1 LALREI
7 KQLNKTLP
15 SLRGIKAAGEARG
28 DRDGRHKE
36 IEAMQAADLM
46 SKNVIT
52 VPEDATVQEAAALM
66 IRHGISALPV
76 LDPSGKLAGI
86 VSEGDLMRR
95 TELGT
100 ERERSWW
107 LELLTSDSTLASD
120 YVKAHGHKVSDVMTR
135 KLITA
140 TPETPL
146 NEIALL
152 LEEHGI
158 KRVPVLDKGKLAGI
172 VSRANLLQALAGLK
186 LEAPAHRAGK
196 DTEIREEIFE
206 RLRGAPWR
214 PWLLNVT
221 VKDGVAS
228 LWGIANGA
236 EEKAAAGVAAE
247 NAPGVVAVNNRII
260 VRPRNWAGAKP
271 YFSE

>member
-1 LALREI
+1 MR
-7 KQLNKTLP
+7 
-15 SLRGIKAAGEARG
+15 AAYL
-28 DRDGRHKE
+28 
-36 IEAMQAADLM
+36 I
-46 SKNVIT
+46 SKHVIT

-95 TELGT
+95 AELGT

-107 LELLTSDSTLASD
+107 LELLTSDRTLASD
-120 YVKAHGHKVSDVMTR
+120 YVKAHGRKVSEVMTC

-152 LEEHGI
+152 LEAHGI
-158 KRVPVLDKGKLAGI
+158 KRVPIVDNGTLVGI

-186 LEAPAHRAGK
+186 LETPSPRAGK
-196 DTEIREEIFE
+196 DAEIREEIIE

-214 PWLLNVT
+214 PWLLNIT
-221 VKDGVAS
+221 VRDGVAN
-228 LWGIANGA
+228 LWGISNGA